1 MRLRA
6 NARRPAAGGRR
17 RGISLFEAIA
27 AMTIVGMVATSAL
40 MAVGA
45 GLATAARARRALEA
59 EALVTQRVD
68 ALDLLTDLELQ
79 SIPDSVAQGQ
89 FPAPLDE
96 YSWTT
101 TSETY
106 ADIAGI
112 YTIDIGIVWP
122 QGRYDVRTHVY
133 RRPVVTTRR

>member
-6 NARRPAAGGRR
+6 RAR

-40 MAVGA
+40 MATGA
-45 GLATAARARRALEA
+45 GLATASRARRALEA
-59 EALVTQRVD
+59 EALVTQRLD
-68 ALDLLTDLELQ
+68 ALDMLTELELQ
-79 SIPDSVAQGQ
+79 TIPDSVAEGR

-96 YSWTT
+96 YAWTT

-106 ADIAGI
+106 ADVAGV
-112 YTIDIGIVWP
+112 YAIDIGIVWP
-122 QGRYDVRTHVY
+122 QGRYDVRTYAY
-133 RRPVVTTRR
+133 RRPPVTTRR